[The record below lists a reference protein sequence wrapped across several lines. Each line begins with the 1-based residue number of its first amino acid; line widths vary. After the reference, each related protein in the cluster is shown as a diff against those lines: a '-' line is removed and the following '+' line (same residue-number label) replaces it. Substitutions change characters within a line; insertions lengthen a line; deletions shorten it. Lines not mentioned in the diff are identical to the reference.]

1 MHDKSTPDTGWEDT
15 IRYPT
20 LIDGED
26 GAYGVVFPDL
36 PGCVAMGATVDEALT
51 QAEEAARDWV
61 ESMEAHGQSI
71 PAPSDPENVEVAP
84 GSTLTSV
91 SLTRSAPIA

>member
-1 MHDKSTPDTGWEDT
+1 MK
-15 IRYPT
+15 YPV

-36 PGCVAMGATVDEALT
+36 PGCVAMGATVDEALSN
-51 QAEEAARDWV
+51 AEAAARDWV

-71 PAPSDPENVEVAP
+71 PAPSAPEFVEVES
-84 GSTLTSV
+84 GSALASV
-91 SLTRSAPIA
+91 SLVRSAPIA